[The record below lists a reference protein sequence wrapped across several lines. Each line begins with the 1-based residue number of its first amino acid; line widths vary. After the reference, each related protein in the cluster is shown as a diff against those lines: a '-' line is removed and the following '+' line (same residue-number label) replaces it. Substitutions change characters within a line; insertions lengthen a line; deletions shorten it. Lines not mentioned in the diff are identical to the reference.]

1 MKLKIFSLNKNRV
14 IHYKQMNTNGN
25 TKGNFSG
32 RYQDDDEDVVETLK
46 NYGGQS
52 KLVPLLE
59 TGILGVPA
67 VAHWIKNQTRIHE
80 DTGTIP
86 GLAQWVKD
94 PALMQ
99 AAA

>member
-1 MKLKIFSLNKNRV
+1 MGIPKVIFQAD
-14 IHYKQMNTNGN
+14 II
-25 TKGNFSG
+25 
-32 RYQDDDEDVVETLK
+32 DDDEDVVETLK